1 MDPPPT
7 GLLAASTAPLP
18 RPSSIPMT
26 FPSALHLG
34 MYDLCT
40 HPIMSE
46 AVPPDEYFETIS
58 ARNIYI
64 QTRRSIHEFNI
75 LQRRIAR
82 GVSLLQFVVPSA
94 DSSPTRGQYRV
105 NPNGFLRALG
115 TPEDNCNL
123 GTTADEALLSR
134 RQPHRNFD
142 SSTPPESPPTP
153 ATPATPP
160 PHYTDTYTLSFPH
173 TSPCQHPSTAPGLI
187 YTSSRC
193 STTSTLTSALDRS
206 HQRSLD
212 GRGLLHGHL
221 WQATRFRT
229 SGPGPTPL
237 NSTDVPSP
245 TLPEPPS

>member
-1 MDPPPT
+1 MNTLRPF
-7 GLLAASTAPLP
+7 LLATSTF
-18 RPSSIPMT
+18 R
-26 FPSALHLG
+26 
-34 MYDLCT
+34 C
-40 HPIMSE
+40 
-46 AVPPDEYFETIS
+46 
-58 ARNIYI
+58 
-64 QTRRSIHEFNI
+64 
-75 LQRRIAR
+75 
-82 GVSLLQFVVPSA
+82 VVPSM
-94 DSSPTRGQYRV
+94 SSTSFNVGSLEGFLYSNLLFPLQILHPPMV

-115 TPEDNCNL
+115 TPEDNYNL

-160 PHYTDTYTLSFPH
+160 PTTTPTPTRSRPRAPPPVNILPPLPGSS
-173 TSPCQHPSTAPGLI
+173 TSTPWT
-187 YTSSRC
+187 TSSRG
-193 STTSTLTSALDRS
+193 STTSTLSSALDRS

-229 SGPGPTPL
+229 STPAPTPL

-245 TLPEPPS
+245 TLPEPAS